1 MKKQKQSIMKQ
12 LFGQKNQCKGKG
24 LKPFVFSFFIG
35 LCYNLR
41 QILYKNRYVG
51 KNMSKKNENKVLD
64 FTKNTIQEYFYV
76 LLGAAVIAF
85 GFNAFL
91 FPNQVAS
98 GGVSGISTI
107 LNGLFGWNAGIVQYA
122 FNIPLFIAGVLILG
136 KKFGLKSFIGTLALP
151 FFVLLTENIDP
162 WTDTPLLA
170 ALFGGIIVGLGIGLV
185 FKGNASTGGTDLLA
199 QIITKYTGL
208 TLGTSV
214 LLIDGII
221 AISAALVFD
230 LEKGLYALVGLFVT
244 TKTIDIV
251 QLGFSQSK
259 MVYIISSKE
268 TELQDAIYKEIDRG
282 VTKLPVFG
290 GYTGKERTMLMV
302 VVYQTEFTKLKQIIK
317 SVDTSAF
324 VIVSDAYEVIGEGFK
339 QV

>member
-1 MKKQKQSIMKQ
+1 MSEIS
-12 LFGQKNQCKGKG
+12 KNN
-24 LKPFVFSFFIG
+24 VS
-35 LCYNLR
+35 N
-41 QILYKNRYVG
+41 
-51 KNMSKKNENKVLD
+51 S
-64 FTKNTIQEYFYV
+64 TKDIIKEYIYV
-76 LLGAAVIAF
+76 LLGATIIAF

-122 FNIPLFIAGVLILG
+122 FNIPLFIAGVFILG
-136 KKFGLKSFIGTLALP
+136 KNFGLKSFVGTLALP
-151 FFVLLTENIDP
+151 FFVIVFSNLGALTTNA
-162 WTDTPLLA
+162 LLA
-170 ALFGGIIVGLGIGLV
+170 ALFGGIIVGLGIGFV

-230 LEKGLYALVGLFVT
+230 LEKGLYALIGLFVT

-259 MVYIISSKE
+259 MVYIISNRQDE
-268 TELQDAIYKEIDRG
+268 IRDAIYADIDRG
-282 VTKLPVFG
+282 VTKVPAFG
-290 GYTGKERTMLMV
+290 GYTGEERLMLMV
-302 VVYQTEFTKLKQIIK
+302 VVYQSEFTKLKQIIK
-317 SVDTSAF
+317 TVDPTAF
-324 VIVSDAYEVIGEGFK
+324 VIVSDAYEVLGEGFK
-339 QV
+339 RV